1 MNEQEAA
8 AWEIHEFFQSL
19 GLPHAVIGGLENFI
33 PRRQRTRTRL
43 LYYRINFLTFMKAPR
58 CACRSRRPHRDG
70 SPTNHRPARPLKRHE
85 PIPAARAQARLAYS
99 SKQAHAL
106 LEQTVL

>member
-33 PRRQRTRTRL
+33 PG
-43 LYYRINFLTFMKAPR
+43 
-58 CACRSRRPHRDG
+58 G
-70 SPTNHRPARPLKRHE
+70 S
-85 PIPAARAQARLAYS
+85 
-99 SKQAHAL
+99 AHGHVCSI
-106 LEQTVL
+106 TGSIS